1 MSRSVILQVISFFL
15 YLFFQVL
22 ILKNVVLFDTAFCFL
37 YLGFLLLL
45 PVETNP
51 LLLMGVGFLL
61 GFSVDM
67 FYDSL
72 GIHAGAAVFIMYI
85 RNYWLGTL
93 TPPGGYD
100 SGVNPSLATNGT
112 QWFLTYTL
120 PLVFLHHAL
129 LFYLES
135 GGFDHF
141 WFTFGKLVSSTFF
154 TTIAIFIVQF
164 LFPDRR
170 RL

>member
-51 LLLMGVGFLL
+51 LVLMGVGFLL

-72 GIHAGAAVFIMYI
+72 GIHAGAAVFIMYSQ
-85 RNYWLGTL
+85 L
-93 TPPGGYD
+93 
-100 SGVNPSLATNGT
+100 S
-112 QWFLTYTL
+112 
-120 PLVFLHHAL
+120 
-129 LFYLES
+129 
-135 GGFDHF
+135 
-141 WFTFGKLVSSTFF
+141 
-154 TTIAIFIVQF
+154 
-164 LFPDRR
+164 
-170 RL
+170 